1 LLTCGGRLWL
11 HIEAKKQQA
20 NGAIMTVKRLA
31 MAAAATLLFTFCMA
45 SSCNMEERMTRK
57 AEDLTDGLM
66 EAALD
71 FNRMIAW
78 RYFDEAALAVVPEHK
93 ADFFMAAQ
101 TVYSRVHMEGYK
113 VTFAQ
118 VNPLP
123 IPRIRGEV
131 QPPPKDA
138 PKPITPPSLALQDR
152 KEKSESELDEYKKV
166 PKIWYG
172 MVLVRYQNL
181 NVAPSS
187 RVSSPLIRQYW
198 YWYEDPGVWL
208 VDPEI
213 DQLLDFDGKKPP
225 TATPTPGAPPVVPTP

>member
-1 LLTCGGRLWL
+1 
-11 HIEAKKQQA
+11 
-20 NGAIMTVKRLA
+20 MTVKRLA
-31 MAAAATLLFTFCMA
+31 IAAVATLVFVFCMA

-57 AEDLTDGLM
+57 AGDLTDDLM
-66 EAALD
+66 ESALD

-78 RYFDEAALAVVPEHK
+78 RYFDDAALSVVPEHK
-93 ADFFMAAQ
+93 ADFLMATQ
-101 TVYSRVHMEGYK
+101 TIYSRVHMEGYK

-118 VNPLP
+118 VSPVP
-123 IPRIRGEV
+123 IPRVRGEV

-138 PKPITPPSLALQDR
+138 VKPATPPSLALQDR
-152 KEKSESELDEYKKV
+152 KTKGDSELDNFEKV

-213 DQLLDFDGKKPP
+213 DQLLDFGRGKPP
-225 TATPTPGAPPVVPTP
+225 TATPTPRAQPVVPTP